1 MDTLGTVW
9 NRLFNKSKCGKGRGE
24 FRHFMYSG
32 QWQHIFYSLERIGE
46 LETLIVENS
55 DVGPEWDEAKLSS
68 FLGGYLKA
76 SKEFRVSLK
85 TSREM
90 HELAELS
97 IVGLLA

>member
-1 MDTLGTVW
+1 
-9 NRLFNKSKCGKGRGE
+9 
-24 FRHFMYSG
+24 MYSG
-32 QWQHIFYSLERIGE
+32 QWQHIFYSLEHIGE